1 MAEKEFKE
9 VYLPLLIKHFDLTD
23 ETIDSLNEQL
33 FFEEIAK
40 DRVRITKMNNLDL
53 TYTIN
58 KGIHEAVKDKLKKYA
73 DESALAKYMEEEG
86 WKYEPKK
93 IISSIC
99 ANTFIIYH
107 NDDTQET
114 HHYVR
119 KYYPSR
125 YDMWEFE
132 KINDE
137 FSIAYD

>member
-1 MAEKEFKE
+1 MTEKEFKE
-9 VYLPLLIKHFDLTD
+9 IYLPLLIKHFDLTD
-23 ETIDSLNEQL
+23 ETIDSLSEQL
-33 FFEEIAK
+33 FFEEITK
-40 DRVRITKMNNLDL
+40 KRVRITKKGNIDL
-53 TYTIN
+53 PYTIN
-58 KGIHEAVKDKLKKYA
+58 KGIHEVVKDKLKKYA
-73 DESALAKYMEEEG
+73 DESALTKYMEEEG

-93 IISSIC
+93 VLSSIY

-107 NDDTQET
+107 NDNEQET